1 MRFFFSLVLIYGF
14 VGFWFL
20 KMFVSFLFFLFFE
33 GETFGIWLFLF
44 LFLLLLF
51 FLGSKSVF
59 DL

>member
-51 FLGSKSVF
+51 LFGF
-59 DL
+59 